1 METKVCTK
9 CGKVKP
15 LDLFGNQKEG
25 KGGKCSICKECH
37 KDARRAWIER
47 NPQKHAAHEAKQREN
62 RKPQRKEARKRWE
75 ERNHEKVAAKKAA
88 WQRKNS
94 ERLADSYLR
103 RELKRSLGCSTEVA
117 NELIELKRQ
126 KILIL
131 RETKKLI
138 NVIKEQQ
145 DEH

>member
-9 CGKVKP
+9 CGKVKL
-15 LDLFGNQKEG
+15 LDMFGNKKAG
-25 KGGKCSICKECH
+25 KDGKCSICKECH

-47 NPQKHAAHEAKQREN
+47 NPEKYAASEAK
-62 RKPQRKEARKRWE
+62 ARKRWE
-75 ERNHEKVAAKKAA
+75 ERNPEKVAAKKAA
-88 WQRKNS
+88 WERKNS
-94 ERLADSYLR
+94 ERLTDSYLR
-103 RELKRSLGCSTEVA
+103 RELKRYYGCSTEVA

-126 KILIL
+126 QILIL

-138 NVIKEQQ
+138 NVIKEKQ